1 VTQLPEGPEMISSAH
16 TATPVSTHIV
26 GTASS
31 PLHPVSQMPVL
42 LTVEEAARLLR
53 IGRTLMYRLIS
64 TGQVAS
70 VTVGRLRRVRPGDL
84 ETYAAHLAKSA
95 GLSGSAAA

>member
-1 VTQLPEGPEMISSAH
+1 VTQLPEGPEMSSSAH
-16 TATPVSTHIV
+16 TAAPAV
-26 GTASS
+26 GPASS
-31 PLHPVSQMPVL
+31 PLHPLSQLPVL
-42 LTVEEAARLLR
+42 LTVEEAARLLH

-84 ETYAAHLAKSA
+84 DAYAARLAKTA
-95 GLSGSAAA
+95 DLSGSAAA